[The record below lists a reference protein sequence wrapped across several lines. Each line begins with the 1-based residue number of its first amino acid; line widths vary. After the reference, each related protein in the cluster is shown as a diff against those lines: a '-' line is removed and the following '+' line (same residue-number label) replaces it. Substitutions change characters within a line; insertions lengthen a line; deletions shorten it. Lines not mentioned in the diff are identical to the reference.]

1 MRVVVLVWVVLLSL
15 GLRQTPAFAQA
26 TTSAEQFEKGK
37 AAYRLGEFD
46 EAISCFREGYRL
58 KPDPVFLYNIA
69 LAHRGKQDF
78 EKAIFFYQS
87 YLREA
92 PTAPNRA
99 AVEAKIA
106 DLQKALDEKQRAAEA
121 PPKTPLDP
129 GKPNVEAST
138 VAAPPPAAPRPEVRE
153 RNPKLII
160 AGGTVAGVGLA
171 ASVVGA
177 ILLAKASSTQSTVE
191 SAADGHQPWTDA
203 LADADASARR
213 NAKIGLVSLIAG
225 GTLLVAG
232 GVVLFLGLRTSGGTE
247 VLPTAS
253 SDGAGVIFRGSF

>member
-1 MRVVVLVWVVLLSL
+1 MRFLLVAFLAVGFHAS
-15 GLRQTPAFAQA
+15 PASAQP

-46 EAISCFREGYRL
+46 EAIAFFREGYRL
-58 KPDPVFLYNIA
+58 KADPVFLYNIA

-92 PTAPNRA
+92 PEAANRA
-99 AVEAKIA
+99 SVEAKIA
-106 DLQKALDEKQRAAEA
+106 DLQRALDEKKRAAEA

-129 GKPNVEAST
+129 GKPTAEE
-138 VAAPPPAAPRPEVRE
+138 PAAVTPKVPVPVVAVPVERK
-153 RNPKLII
+153 RNPTLII
-160 AGGTVAGVGLA
+160 TGGTVAGVGLA

-177 ILLAKASSTQSTVE
+177 VLLAKASSTQREVDD
-191 SAADGHQPWTDA
+191 AAERHLPWTEE
-203 LADADASARR
+203 LADKDASARR
-213 NAKIGLVSLIAG
+213 NAKIGLVAVIAG
-225 GTLLVAG
+225 GTLVVGG

-253 SDGAGVIFRGSF
+253 SDGAGVVFRGSF

>member
-1 MRVVVLVWVVLLSL
+1 MRVLILVFLAFCLSA
-15 GLRQTPAFAQA
+15 TPASGDP
-26 TTSAEQFEKGK
+26 TSSAAQFEKGK

-46 EAISCFREGYRL
+46 EAIAFFREGYRL

-92 PTAPNRA
+92 PAAANRT

-106 DLQKALDEKQRAAEA
+106 ELQRALDEKKRAAEA

-129 GKPNVEAST
+129 DKPTAEEPAGVT
-138 VAAPPPAAPRPEVRE
+138 PVALEPRTAKRKPA
-153 RNPKLII
+153 LII
-160 AGGTVAGVGLA
+160 AGGAMAGVGVA
-171 ASVVGA
+171 SSVVGA
-177 ILLAKASSTQSTVE
+177 ILLAKASSTQREVSD
-191 SAADGHQPWTDA
+191 AAEMHLPWTEE
-203 LADADASARR
+203 LADKDASARR
-213 NAKIGLVSLIAG
+213 NAKIGLVAVIAG
-225 GTLLVAG
+225 GTLVVAG
-232 GVVLFLGLRTSGGTE
+232 GVVLFLGLRTGGGTE

-253 SDGAGVIFRGSF
+253 SDGAGVVFRGSF